1 MASQRGNSN
10 GPLLALLAA
19 AALSVATAF
28 LIIEADPGP
37 APDAPGAR
45 TAVPGVT
52 VDGPGAAL
60 PSRQGDPEVTV
71 ESAPTRDAARAEVT
85 PAEAAGDCLLRAVDA
100 LTGEPLPA
108 DSARLTGLRDLAAP
122 QVTLLPEAP
131 GEPITVPY
139 EGQALLVRVAVP
151 GYVSTEL
158 RVDGPG
164 PRRVALERAR
174 SLIGVV
180 IVAGNGAPSSGA
192 QVTVHLAADVDGD
205 PLLTGRTDGDGRVT
219 LGPLETGD
227 YAVRVT
233 SSEGRADPAP
243 LTVGAGPTS
252 LEIRLSRD

>member
-19 AALSVATAF
+19 AALSVAAAL
-28 LIIEADPGP
+28 LIIEAAPGP
-37 APDAPGAR
+37 VPDAPGAR

-52 VDGPGAAL
+52 ADGPGAAL

-108 DSARLTGLRDLAAP
+108 ASARLTGLRDLAAP

-139 EGQALLVRVAVP
+139 EGQALLVRVAAP
-151 GYVSTEL
+151 GYVSAEL
-158 RVDGPG
+158 RIDGPG

-174 SLIGVV
+174 SLIVVV
-180 IVAGNGAPSSGA
+180 IVGADGAPSSGA
-192 QVTVHLAADVDGD
+192 KVAVHAAASVEGR
-205 PLLTGRTDGDGRVT
+205 PLLTGRTDGDGRTT

-227 YAVRVT
+227 YIVRVA
-233 SSEGRADPAP
+233 SSEGTADPAP
-243 LTVGAGPTS
+243 ITVGAGPAS
-252 LEIRLSRD
+252 LEIRLGRD